1 MTFPKIAS
9 FRTAPALQEHAA
21 GLGLRLRCD
30 SVLKSGPD
38 SPLGRAAMLGARRIG
53 NRFAVLPMEGWD
65 GTPEGFPTELLL
77 RRWRRFGESGAK
89 LIWGCEAAAVR
100 HDGRANP
107 SQLILKPETLGPIAA
122 AREGLVTAHRERWGA
137 SEDLLVGL
145 QLTHSGRFSRP
156 GPTRRAEPRVAYRHP
171 LLDARFGIT
180 SDAQVFTDD
189 ELDRLV
195 EDFIAAAGIAERA
208 GFDFVD
214 VKHCHGYLG
223 HELLSAVQRPGRYG
237 GSFENRTRFLR
248 TIASGIRAAYPRL
261 EIGVRLSLFDQLP
274 FQPGPN
280 RDGVPMPWSGPYPF
294 GFGTNPE
301 DPTRIDWRE
310 PLEFLALLQSLGIRL
325 VCLSCGSPYYNPH
338 LQRPAATPPSDGYLP
353 PEDPLAGVIRQLESV
368 EHAKAAFP
376 ELFFVGSGYSYLQ
389 DWLPHV
395 GQAQV
400 EARAVDFVGLGRM
413 ILSYPE
419 LPGDVLSGRPLERRK
434 ICRTFSECT
443 TGPRNGLVSGC
454 FPLDDFYKAHPAA
467 EALKALKQKA
477 SAEKV

>member
-9 FRTAPALQEHAA
+9 FRSAPALQEHAE

-30 SVLKSGPD
+30 AVLKSGAE
-38 SPLGRAAMLGARRIG
+38 SPLGRTAVLGTRRIG

-65 GTPEGFPTELLL
+65 GTLEGFPTDLLL

-89 LIWGCEAAAVR
+89 LVWGCEAAAVR
-100 HDGRANP
+100 DDGRANP
-107 SQLILKPETLGPIAA
+107 HQLLLTPETLGPIAA
-122 AREGLVTAHRERWGA
+122 AREGLVAAHRERWGT
-137 SEDLLVGL
+137 SDDLLVGL

-156 GPTRRAEPRVAYRHP
+156 GPAGRPEPRVAYRHP
-171 LLDARFGIT
+171 LLDARFGVT
-180 SDAQVFTDD
+180 SDTQVFTDD

-223 HELLSAVQRPGRYG
+223 HELLSAVQRPGRFG

-248 TIASGIRAAYPRL
+248 NIVSGIRVACPRL

-280 RDGVPMPWSGPYPF
+280 RDGVPMTWSGPYPF
-294 GFGTNPE
+294 GFGTDPA

-310 PLEFLALLQSLGIRL
+310 PLEFLTLLQSLGIRL

-353 PEDPLAGVIRQLESV
+353 PEDPLVGVVRQLESV

-376 ELFFVGSGYSYLQ
+376 ELLFVGSGYSYLQ

-395 GQAQV
+395 GQAQL

-434 ICRTFSECT
+434 ICRTFSDCT

-467 EALKALKQKA
+467 EALKALRRSEA
-477 SAEKV
+477 SS